1 MKAVVNNIIKF
12 SNVDG
17 PGNRTAVFFQ
27 GCNYKCLHCHN
38 PETINR
44 CNNCGDCVVECPV
57 GALAMENSIVKWN
70 KKKCIDCDQCIK
82 ICKFYS
88 SPKVE
93 EYTVEGLVKEI
104 EKLRIFIQ
112 GVTVSGGEATLNIK
126 FITEFFKEVKKMNLS
141 TFVDTNG
148 SIDLSLD
155 KYTEFLE
162 VSDKFMLDIKAWNE
176 SEHRELTNADNKIVL
191 KNLEFLLKKNKMF
204 EVRTVVNSM
213 INAKETVLNVAKVL
227 KDYKNVRYKI
237 IAYRPFGVKE
247 ELKDKLLPLP
257 KNEELEELK
266 KIVEKTG
273 DIEVILL

>member
-27 GCNYKCLHCHN
+27 GCNYKCLYCHN

-257 KNEELEELK
+257 KNEEFEELK

>member
-1 MKAVVNNIIKF
+1 MA
-12 SNVDG
+12 
-17 PGNRTAVFFQ
+17 R
-27 GCNYKCLHCHN
+27 YWCL
-38 PETINR
+38 
-44 CNNCGDCVVECPV
+44 
-57 GALAMENSIVKWN
+57 KN

>member
-27 GCNYKCLHCHN
+27 GCNYKCLYCHN

-44 CNNCGDCVVECPV
+44 CNNCGDCVAECPV
-57 GALAMENSIVKWN
+57 EALRMENSIVKWD

-104 EKLRIFIQ
+104 EKLKNFIQ
-112 GVTVSGGEATLNIK
+112 GVTVSGGEATLNIE

-155 KYTEFLE
+155 KYAEFLE

-176 SEHRELTNADNKIVL
+176 LEHRELTKADNRIVL
-191 KNLEFLLKKNKMF
+191 KNLEFLLKNDKMF

-213 INAKETVLNVAKVL
+213 INAKETVLNTAKVL

-247 ELKDKLLPLP
+247 DFKNKLLPLP

-266 KIVEKTG
+266 RIVEKTS

>member
-27 GCNYKCLHCHN
+27 GCNYKCLYCHN

-126 FITEFFKEVKKMNLS
+126 FITEFFKKVKKMNLS